1 MLEILT
7 KEQKI
12 KMFLDFWNNFL
23 SVEKFAEHYQLDE
36 ILANEIINQGRIV
49 NNHYSEL
56 ETDHQDYPSIEDYLE
71 THYEIVSTLERM
83 LDMEG
88 SLAEIYKYNYGIGGM
103 YELAKKMTE
112 DFQGQYKLTMW
123 GQELDWNDTLHSFIT
138 SYKIHANV

>member
-56 ETDHQDYPSIEDYLE
+56 ETDHQDYQSIEDYLE
-71 THYEIVSTLERM
+71 THY
-83 LDMEG
+83 
-88 SLAEIYKYNYGIGGM
+88 
-103 YELAKKMTE
+103 
-112 DFQGQYKLTMW
+112 
-123 GQELDWNDTLHSFIT
+123 
-138 SYKIHANV
+138 